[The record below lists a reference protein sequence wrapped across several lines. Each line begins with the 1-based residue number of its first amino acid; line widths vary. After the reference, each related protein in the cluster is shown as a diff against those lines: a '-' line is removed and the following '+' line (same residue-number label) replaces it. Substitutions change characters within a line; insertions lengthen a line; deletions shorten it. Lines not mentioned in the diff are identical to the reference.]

1 MHPKRKTEVDSLF
14 KMSAMRFQGPYLSDS
29 DDPLERIISKFWNS
43 ELPSI
48 TEMQN
53 IIENSTKL
61 FLKEPN
67 VLELKSPIILCGD
80 VHGHFYD
87 LLEVFRIGGL
97 PPSSKYLFLGDYVD
111 RGDKGAEI
119 LMLLCALKLKYPQN
133 IYLIRGNH
141 ESGNVTSYYGFRDEI
156 LVKFRSE
163 FLYKAYES
171 LFNSL
176 PISATINKKIFCV
189 HGGLSPHIKKIEDI
203 SSIDRFTEIPESG
216 PLCDLVWNDPTDIDC
231 AYTDSR
237 RNVGYCFGIRATNE
251 FMKTNNINLIIRAH
265 EMKQEGFEYCHE
277 NHVLTIFSAPN
288 YDTDDDNVPNK
299 GALMVI
305 DENMGKNIIK
315 FGQAPSPETKWERLR
330 YFVY

>member
-1 MHPKRKTEVDSLF
+1 MQREESCQAIITEIIQQFNVQLKKSNLKTNINFDFKKSICVIQQANQLFDKEPTVLTIDIHTSNCSQFIIVGDLHGNLESLV
-14 KMSAMRFQGPYLSDS
+14 
-29 DDPLERIISKFWNS
+29 RIINNF
-43 ELPSI
+43 
-48 TEMQN
+48 
-53 IIENSTKL
+53 
-61 FLKEPN
+61 
-67 VLELKSPIILCGD
+67 G
-80 VHGHFYD
+80 Y
-87 LLEVFRIGGL
+87 
-97 PPSSKYLFLGDYVD
+97 PPKTRYLFLGDYVD

-176 PISATINKKIFCV
+176 PLSATINKKIFCV
-189 HGGLSPHIKKIEDI
+189 HGGLSPHIKTIDDI
-203 SSIDRFTEIPESG
+203 SKIDRFTEIPDSG
-216 PLCDLVWNDPTDIDC
+216 PLCDLTWNDPTDIDC
-231 AYTDSR
+231 TYTDSR
-237 RNVGYCFGIRATNE
+237 RNVGYCFGIRATTE
-251 FMKTNNINLIIRAH
+251 FMKTNNVNLIIRAH

-288 YDTDDDNVPNK
+288 YDIDDDNVPNK

-315 FGQAPSPETKWERLR
+315 FGQAPSPENKWERLR